1 VSVMVSN
8 DLNDA
13 YSLAGRVAVITGSGR
28 GIGAAT
34 AHRLAEAGADCV
46 LVARTRSQLD
56 EVASGIES
64 RRRRAMVFAEDVNDL
79 DVLARVVDATI
90 REFGRLDVLVNNAGG
105 SSSPAFLDT
114 RAEDLEAAFHFNV
127 TVTFELSR
135 LSVPHMLRG
144 GYGSIINIGSNA
156 GAKLLRG
163 SLVHGTTKAAI
174 NHMTRLMAADLAPRI
189 RVNGVAPGAIETE
202 SLKRW
207 LDNLSPEA
215 RHMMVER
222 TPMRRNGTPD
232 DIAFAVHYLASPASA
247 WVTGKVLEV
256 DGAAMGEIVP
266 KAPDLQS

>member
-8 DLNDA
+8 GLFDA
-13 YSLAGRVAVITGSGR
+13 YSLSGRVAVITGSGR

-46 LVARTRSQLD
+46 LVARTESQLD

-64 RRRRAMVFAEDVNDL
+64 LGRRAIVFVEDVNDL
-79 DVLARVVDATI
+79 NVLARVVDGTI

-105 SSSPAFLDT
+105 SASPAFLDT
-114 RAEDLEAAFHFNV
+114 RAEHLEAAFHFNV

-144 GYGSIINIGSNA
+144 GYGSIVNIGSNA
-156 GAKLLRG
+156 GTKLLRG

-174 NHMTRLMAADLAPRI
+174 NHMTRLMAADLAPRV
-189 RVNGVAPGAIETE
+189 RVNAVAPGAIETE

-207 LDNLSPEA
+207 LDTLSPEA

-266 KAPDLQS
+266 KARDLEP

>member
-1 VSVMVSN
+1 VSVVLS
-8 DLNDA
+8 DSLFDS

-46 LVARTRSQLD
+46 LVARTGSQLE
-56 EVASGIES
+56 EVASGIE
-64 RRRRAMVFAEDVNDL
+64 RLGRRAIVFAEDVNDL
-79 DVLARVVDATI
+79 DVLARVVDGTI
-90 REFGRLDVLVNNAGG
+90 SEFGRLDVLVNNAGG
-105 SSSPAFLDT
+105 SASPAFLDT
-114 RAEDLEAAFHFNV
+114 RVEHLETAFHFNV
-127 TVTFELSR
+127 AVTFELSR
-135 LSVPHMLRG
+135 LSVPHMMSG

-156 GAKLLRG
+156 GMKLLRG

-189 RVNGVAPGAIETE
+189 RVNAVAPGAIETE
-202 SLKRW
+202 SLQRW
-207 LDNLSPEA
+207 LETLSAEA

-266 KAPDLQS
+266 KAPDLEP